1 MTSRFASLT
10 EQDIEKIVE
19 DKDSQNT
26 KRSTKVA
33 KELFA
38 NYVKDKK
45 LREPEE
51 KKELAQTLK
60 HFMAKRERK
69 DSFNV

>member
-38 NYVKDKK
+38 DYV
-45 LREPEE
+45 EE
-51 KKELAQTLK
+51 KNRLL
-60 HFMAKRERK
+60 
-69 DSFNV
+69 DSFFVI